1 MVSSQGSPED
11 KRSGHGILLVG
22 HLFFCASSVLCVRF
36 VPLASGKR
44 RVAPLDE
51 DVIVSVASDDITDD
65 VVEADRY
72 PNLSADGKPIKTA
85 SAPKPSKGPA
95 VDPSTLTPHA
105 VTASDTSMG
114 VITVM
119 GMECK

>member
-1 MVSSQGSPED
+1 MFS
-11 KRSGHGILLVG
+11 
-22 HLFFCASSVLCVRF
+22 FFFFPPVCLCVRF
-36 VPLASGKR
+36 VPLSSGKKR
-44 RVAPLDE
+44 LAPVDE

-72 PNLSADGKPIKTA
+72 QNLSADGQPIKIA
-85 SAPKPSKGPA
+85 SEPKPSKKGPA

-105 VTASDTSMG
+105 VTASDKSMG

>member
-1 MVSSQGSPED
+1 MSPVCH
-11 KRSGHGILLVG
+11 SCVFFSF
-22 HLFFCASSVLCVRF
+22 LFSVRLFAFRF
-36 VPLASGKR
+36 VPLSSGKKR
-44 RVAPLDE
+44 LAPVDE

-72 PNLSADGKPIKTA
+72 QNLNADGQPIKVA
-85 SAPKPSKGPA
+85 SVPKPSKKGQA

-105 VTASDTSMG
+105 VTPSDTSMG